1 VRFLP
6 SIAGSVY
13 AQRDRDVYVNLFLA
27 GRGELSA
34 DGVKLAIR
42 QETRYPWDGKVRIGL
57 DPARP
62 VELAVHVR
70 IPGWA
75 QGRPV
80 PSDLYRYADAA
91 DAPFTLAVNGQPVKA
106 EIVKGFAVLRRT
118 WKAGDAIEL
127 DLPMDVRRV
136 LSHEKV
142 AANAGRVALE
152 RGPVVYCAE
161 AVDNGGR
168 VFNLVLPDDA
178 RLEAR
183 HRPDLLGG
191 VTIVAGRALALHAS
205 EDGRSIVTREQ
216 DFLAVPYYAWA
227 HRGEGEM
234 AVWLPRRVTS
244 TSRCRE
250 PLLGGHPPCA
260 ELCLRSGLA

>member
-1 VRFLP
+1 V
-6 SIAGSVY
+6 G
-13 AQRDRDVYVNLFLA
+13 
-27 GRGELSA
+27 
-34 DGVKLAIR
+34 GVKVGVR

-57 DPARP
+57 EPARP

-80 PSDLYRYADAA
+80 PSDLYRYAEAGTT
-91 DAPFTLAVNGQPVKA
+91 PFALAVNGRVAKPEMA
-106 EIVKGFAVLRRT
+106 GGFAVLRRT

-127 DLPMDVRRV
+127 DLPMEVRRV
-136 LSHEKV
+136 LSHDKV

-178 RLEAR
+178 RLQAT

-191 VTIVAGRALALHAS
+191 VTVVTSRALALHPN
-205 EDGRSIVTREQ
+205 EDGRSVVTREQ
-216 DFLAVPYYAWA
+216 DFVAVPYYAWA
-227 HRGEGEM
+227 HRGLGEM
-234 AVWLPRRVTS
+234 AVWLPRRVTLQF
-244 TSRCRE
+244 E
-250 PLLGGHPPCA
+250 VP
-260 ELCLRSGLA
+260 